1 MGSSFTISRNF
12 GKFWFSGINEA
23 RNRIRVSSLKT
34 KKYIQWMLL
43 VYSKYIKIL
52 LKWRKYYE
60 AMVKRNI
67 AVNVRGIFSIL
78 NKF

>member
-1 MGSSFTISRNF
+1 
-12 GKFWFSGINEA
+12 
-23 RNRIRVSSLKT
+23 
-34 KKYIQWMLL
+34 MLL

-52 LKWRKYYE
+52 LKWRKHYE